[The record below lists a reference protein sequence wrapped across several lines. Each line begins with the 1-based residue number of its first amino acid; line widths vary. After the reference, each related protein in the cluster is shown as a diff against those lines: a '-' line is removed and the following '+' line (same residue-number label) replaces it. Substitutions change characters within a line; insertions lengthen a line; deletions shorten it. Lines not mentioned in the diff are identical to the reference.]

1 MNTKESFHCIL
12 KPVILIDSVYKKMNT
27 TILKR
32 VLEKYYFN
40 KDIETYSNK
49 SYYLEPDEEYYDEKC
64 IDLFLGTKRKI
75 LQIYFLI
82 GWVFFYILSSL
93 GLKVA
98 QVALHITTKVEIV
111 LPKKLV
117 KTILTK
123 NQEWEKN
130 EIKWNYHT

>member
-1 MNTKESFHCIL
+1 MYTKESFHCIL

-75 LQIYFLI
+75 
-82 GWVFFYILSSL
+82 
-93 GLKVA
+93 
-98 QVALHITTKVEIV
+98 
-111 LPKKLV
+111 
-117 KTILTK
+117 
-123 NQEWEKN
+123 
-130 EIKWNYHT
+130 

>member
-75 LQIYFLI
+75 WQIYFLI

-98 QVALHITTKVEIV
+98 QVALHITTKIEIV

>member
-49 SYYLEPDEEYYDEKC
+49 SYYLEPDEEYYVEKC

-75 LQIYFLI
+75 
-82 GWVFFYILSSL
+82 
-93 GLKVA
+93 
-98 QVALHITTKVEIV
+98 
-111 LPKKLV
+111 
-117 KTILTK
+117 
-123 NQEWEKN
+123 
-130 EIKWNYHT
+130 

>member
-75 LQIYFLI
+75 WQIYFLI

-98 QVALHITTKVEIV
+98 QVALHITTKIEIV

-117 KTILTK
+117 KIILTK